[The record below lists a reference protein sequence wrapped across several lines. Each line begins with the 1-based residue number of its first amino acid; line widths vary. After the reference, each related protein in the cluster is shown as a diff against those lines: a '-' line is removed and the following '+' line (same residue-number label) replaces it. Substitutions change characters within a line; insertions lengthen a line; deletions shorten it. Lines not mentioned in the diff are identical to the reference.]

1 MQNALTSSTKNAYG
15 MGQFA
20 WAAKDSCFHYFLFF
34 YYTQILGM
42 SPSIAGLAAM
52 LSIIADAISDPIV
65 GYLSDKSKSRRWGRR
80 HPFMAVSM
88 LPVSLS
94 LFAIFNPP
102 AGLADG
108 GLFAWYICTAILV
121 RTALTFFVVPH
132 MAMAAELSDDYHERT
147 NIVLHRTFW
156 GYAGGISLQILAW
169 FILIPIATREGDL
182 ASGYQ
187 NVGLAAAILS
197 LVGMA
202 IAVWGTRSRIPYLK
216 QATVEQQD
224 RAWHCAFTD
233 ILKFFRVPSAR
244 ILFLGSLIL
253 VCSMGTANTM
263 LLHVNT
269 FFYGFSSV
277 QTGAFMLCVFVA
289 LIPATILTIKVTAQ
303 VGKRRSLM
311 LFLVAAALVG
321 PIPVLA
327 RIYDLAPA
335 SGTSGLLVFVCLF
348 VVVHQTFFIG
358 AMSITASMAADVTD
372 DIEIESGLRQE
383 GSLNSALMLIQKVT
397 FGVGTLCAGFILDFA
412 GFTDSIS
419 PTDVTADMLA
429 RLGLAYGPGI
439 SLIMLASVYIFSFYR
454 SRREQEASSGLD
466 RDAVAAG

>member
-1 MQNALTSSTKNAYG
+1 MQNTLNKSTKNAYG

-42 SPSIAGLAAM
+42 SPSIAGLAAL

-65 GYLSDKSKSRRWGRR
+65 GYFSDKSQSRRWGRR
-80 HPFMAVSM
+80 HGFMALSI

-102 AGLADG
+102 AGLDDG
-108 GLFAWYICTAILV
+108 GLFAWYIGSAILV

-156 GYAGGISLQILAW
+156 GYAGGISLQVLAW
-169 FILIPIATREGDL
+169 FILIPTATSNGDI

-187 NVGLAAAILS
+187 NIGLAAALLS
-197 LVGMA
+197 AVGMA

-216 QATVEQQD
+216 QATSEQKS

-233 ILKFFRVPSAR
+233 IIQFFKIPSAR
-244 ILFLGSLIL
+244 ILFFGSLIL
-253 VCSMGTANTM
+253 VCGMGTANTM

-269 FFYGFSSV
+269 FFYGFSST

-289 LIPATILTIKVTAQ
+289 LIPATILTMKISAQ
-303 VGKRRSLM
+303 MGKRRSLM
-311 LFLVAAALVG
+311 LFLVTAALVG

-327 RIYDLAPA
+327 RIYGFTPAP
-335 SGTSGLLVFVCLF
+335 GTANLLLLVCLF
-348 VVVHQTFFIG
+348 VVIHQTFFIG
-358 AMSITASMAADVTD
+358 AMSITASMAADVAD
-372 DIEIESGLRQE
+372 DVEAESGLRQE

-397 FGVGTLCAGFILDFA
+397 FGAGTLCAGLILDFA
-412 GFTDSIS
+412 GFSDSVDAS
-419 PTDVTADMLA
+419 GVTMDMLA
-429 RLGLAYGPGI
+429 RLGWAYGPGI
-439 SLIMLASVYIFSFYR
+439 SLVVLGSVYVFSLYR
-454 SRREQEASSGLD
+454 SRREGEAFRGMDKRAISAS
-466 RDAVAAG
+466 